1 LKRQHTIAPI
11 STGLSC
17 FCPRS
22 GTLPPVEDTKLTFF
36 PRTSNAD
43 SCLISLPHTQFLGTQ
58 LIECIYPDLCVRRE
72 GEGRID
78 CGGGSSSSGGGSSG

>member
-1 LKRQHTIAPI
+1 MGMR
-11 STGLSC
+11 GL
-17 FCPRS
+17 PGTLLLLHIL

-43 SCLISLPHTQFLGTQ
+43 SCLISLPHTQFMGTQ
-58 LIECIYPDLCVRRE
+58 LSGCTYPDLCVRRE

-78 CGGGSSSSGGGSSG
+78 CGSSSGSGGGSSG